1 MPLSVQVGKHQGHA
15 DQVFVYVHL
24 MALALGGGVAEQVT
38 ENPVQAVARVRLDHP
53 LAVVSVQDD

>member
-1 MPLSVQVGKHQGHA
+1 
-15 DQVFVYVHL
+15 